1 MHLALPSS
9 RAGPSNTLVP
19 AYLDSCFCS
28 RKRSNSSW
36 TRCTKSFSVGER
48 KTPSKQR
55 RARVIGGR
63 ACGADGQGLD
73 QRTDREPPQPRSV
86 GAARVSRAS
95 WSRSLL
101 RQEKQGC
108 AQGPWHNSS
117 WAWVGLPEPLERA
130 ALQARRG
137 LLGLCVR
144 AARARPR
151 LQGSWAPAGESG
163 RLRLPQDCSAGA
175 VGPPQPRSQRVEG
188 CGRAT
193 TEALPPGPPGPL
205 TETAPRAAA
214 TLRIPR
220 SLSASSC
227 AQKPDPWQ
235 RRSTTARPGGGIT
248 EMAQGV

>member
-163 RLRLPQDCSAGA
+163 RLRLPQDCSA
-175 VGPPQPRSQRVEG
+175 VQS
-188 CGRAT
+188 
-193 TEALPPGPPGPL
+193 ALPSPGARGSKGAGGPL
-205 TETAPRAAA
+205 QRRYPRALPAHS
-214 TLRIPR
+214 P
-220 SLSASSC
+220 
-227 AQKPDPWQ
+227 KPPHELLL
-235 RRSTTARPGGGIT
+235 P
-248 EMAQGV
+248 